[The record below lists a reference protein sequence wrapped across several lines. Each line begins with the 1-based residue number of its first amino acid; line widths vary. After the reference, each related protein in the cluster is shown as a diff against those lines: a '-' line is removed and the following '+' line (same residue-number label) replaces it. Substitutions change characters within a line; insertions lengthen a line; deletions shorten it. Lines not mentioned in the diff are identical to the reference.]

1 MNSIG
6 ERIQGLRESKGLS
19 AKELCSFLDINP
31 STYSKLENNKKS
43 IDVEE
48 LRKITKYYDISA
60 DYILGID
67 DNQEDTILYMR
78 KDKDLTNEDIEEVQ
92 MAISMMDEAVTLK
105 NMLEG
110 I

>member
-31 STYSKLENNKKS
+31 STYSKLENDKKS

-67 DNQEDTILYMR
+67 DNQEDTILYMKR
-78 KDKDLTNEDIEEVQ
+78 DKDLTDEDIEEVQ

-105 NMLEG
+105 NMLER

>member
-1 MNSIG
+1 MDSIG

-19 AKELCSFLDINP
+19 ARELCSFLDINP
-31 STYSKLENNKKS
+31 STYSKLENDKKS

-78 KDKDLTNEDIEEVQ
+78 RDKDLTNEDIEEVQ

-105 NMLEG
+105 NMLER

>member
-31 STYSKLENNKKS
+31 STYSKLENDKKS

-67 DNQEDTILYMR
+67 DNQEDTILYMKR
-78 KDKDLTNEDIEEVQ
+78 DKDLTDEDIEEVQ

-105 NMLEG
+105 NMLQG

>member
-1 MNSIG
+1 MDSIG

-31 STYSKLENNKKS
+31 STYSKLENDKKS

-78 KDKDLTNEDIEEVQ
+78 RDKDLTNEDIEEVQ

-105 NMLEG
+105 NMLER

>member
-92 MAISMMDEAVTLK
+92 MAISMMDEAVTQK
-105 NMLEG
+105 IMLEG

>member
-1 MNSIG
+1 MDSIG

-31 STYSKLENNKKS
+31 STYSKLENDKKS

-67 DNQEDTILYMR
+67 DNQEDTILYMKR
-78 KDKDLTNEDIEEVQ
+78 DKDLTDEDIEEVQ

-105 NMLEG
+105 NMLER

>member
-1 MNSIG
+1 MDSIG

-31 STYSKLENNKKS
+31 STYSKLENDKKS

-67 DNQEDTILYMR
+67 DNQEDTILYMKR
-78 KDKDLTNEDIEEVQ
+78 DKDLTDEDIEEVQ

-105 NMLEG
+105 NMLQG